1 MNIILVTTI
10 LAVTMQAAA
19 QVGNTDIQK
28 QLEDAFSDE
37 KPEETEDFVSS
48 WTGGDV
54 VNTGRSGMYQPGE
67 SEGPSYAYGALAL
80 NNLIRRWMEA
90 AEKDPDEII
99 TDDEIGPSYAFGALS
114 PKFKVDAIIVEA
126 KEQEF
131 PEPQP
136 SIYTLDEY

>member
-1 MNIILVTTI
+1 MGGAVSVSDQRLSSSSSLEMNIILVTTI

-37 KPEETEDFVSS
+37 KPEETEEFVSS

-54 VNTGRSGMYQPGE
+54 VNTGRSGMYQRE

-90 AEKDPDEII
+90 AEKDPDE
-99 TDDEIGPSYAFGALS
+99 
-114 PKFKVDAIIVEA
+114 
-126 KEQEF
+126 
-131 PEPQP
+131 
-136 SIYTLDEY
+136 

>member
-1 MNIILVTTI
+1 MMSLMLRFPTSTI
-10 LAVTMQAAA
+10 L
-19 QVGNTDIQK
+19 VGNTDIQK